1 MQRQSEPLTRLLG
14 HEGLPERAGD
24 HDVVALFAHGL
35 DHLVGDVLG
44 DVLVDHEF
52 GAGGYGDD
60 VLAELAAV
68 ERRRDHVALEAVLFA
83 HGLDDALVHGQDVQ
97 IHAVHHVLHDEGFAG
112 SDPQGH
118 VKLAVLHHAGGVV
131 GGRCVDLAAPR
142 GDVLL
147 ADAVFLKDPLAEQ
160 IGVSGG
166 VGHGDA
172 DGHLLFL
179 DLGEGRNAGSLVHD
193 EVHPG

>member
-14 HEGLPERAGD
+14 HEGFPERAGD

-68 ERRRDHVALEAVLFA
+68 ERRRDHVALEGYALIIVRQFISYLNRFFLFISQRTFRCRPGGLLYAVKLSFIAIMYKIDYILFA
-83 HGLDDALVHGQDVQ
+83 IYGKISILS
-97 IHAVHHVLHDEGFAG
+97 I
-112 SDPQGH
+112 
-118 VKLAVLHHAGGVV
+118 
-131 GGRCVDLAAPR
+131 
-142 GDVLL
+142 
-147 ADAVFLKDPLAEQ
+147 
-160 IGVSGG
+160 
-166 VGHGDA
+166 
-172 DGHLLFL
+172 
-179 DLGEGRNAGSLVHD
+179 
-193 EVHPG
+193 

>member
-1 MQRQSEPLTRLLG
+1 MSSR
-14 HEGLPERAGD
+14 
-24 HDVVALFAHGL
+24 
-35 DHLVGDVLG
+35 
-44 DVLVDHEF
+44 EF
-52 GAGGYGDD
+52 P
-60 VLAELAAV
+60 
-68 ERRRDHVALEAVLFA
+68 
-83 HGLDDALVHGQDVQ
+83 
-97 IHAVHHVLHDEGFAG
+97 HVLHDEGFAG

-131 GGRCVDLAAPR
+131 GGRSVDLAAPR

-160 IGVSGG
+160 IGIPGG
-166 VGHGDA
+166 MGHGDA

-193 EVHPG
+193 EVHPGGVVQVQKACVSFSMRRESWK